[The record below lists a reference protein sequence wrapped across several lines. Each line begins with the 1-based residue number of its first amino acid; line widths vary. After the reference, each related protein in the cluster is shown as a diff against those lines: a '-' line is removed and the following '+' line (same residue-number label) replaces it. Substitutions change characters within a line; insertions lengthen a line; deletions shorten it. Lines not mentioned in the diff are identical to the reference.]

1 MAIELESLPMLIVLS
16 SPSGGGKSSV
26 CRALLAADPN
36 LDYSVSVT
44 SRPPRPG
51 EVDGRDYWF
60 VSEEEFLRLIEQNAF
75 YEWARVHDNY
85 YGTRRDL
92 VEEKLARGR
101 DVVMDLD
108 VVGGLTIKKLC
119 DRSVLIYVLPPSLKV
134 LEARLR
140 ARGTDS
146 EPVIQ
151 KRLRNARHEINFA
164 EKYDFVVINDDLDHT
179 VTIIR
184 RIIEAQRHASRNQRV
199 KITGEDAL
207 IS

>member
-1 MAIELESLPMLIVLS
+1 
-16 SPSGGGKSSV
+16 
-26 CRALLAADPN
+26 
-36 LDYSVSVT
+36 